1 VSQHDPGRDDP
12 GQDDLAA
19 VVGRRLGRYVEL
31 WDSANAKLSTGTYH
45 ADDLVDDWFRWVG
58 LVAQDA
64 TAAAA
69 LIWRAASGADAD
81 RTSQA
86 PDGGSSPG

>member
-1 VSQHDPGRDDP
+1 VSQDDP
-12 GQDDLAA
+12 GPDDLTALL
-19 VVGRRLGRYVEL
+19 GRRLGRYVEL

-69 LIWRAASGADAD
+69 LMWRAASGADAD
-81 RTSQA
+81 RAAQA
-86 PDGGSSPG
+86 PGGESSPE